1 MNIKNKES
9 YILISSDENSFS
21 EFYALFLD
29 KVANYKKQHLVL
41 NISDKINTTKED
53 FLLFLDIATQ
63 KKKEKTSFVIISE
76 SVNMDDFPEDF
87 NIVPTLIEAEDI
99 IEMENME
106 RELGF

>member
-21 EFYALFLD
+21 EFFTLFLD
-29 KVANYKKQHLVL
+29 KVANYKKKHIVL
-41 NISDKINTTKED
+41 NISDKISSSKEN
-53 FLLFLDIATQ
+53 FLLFLDIAKQ
-63 KKKEKTSFVIISE
+63 KKKEKTSFVIIADALN
-76 SVNMDDFPEDF
+76 VDYFPENL
-87 NIVPTLIEAEDI
+87 NIVPTLIEAEDV

>member
-21 EFYALFLD
+21 EFYTLLLE
-29 KVANYKKQHLVL
+29 KLPNYKKQHIVL
-41 NISDKINTTKED
+41 NISDTISTNKED

-63 KKKEKTSFVIISE
+63 KMVEKTSFVIISE
-76 SVNMDDFPEDF
+76 SVNMDDYPEDF